1 MKRNEAILRPANR
14 ELIQSKARNKI
25 KKYQDQIS
33 HIDTRSNLPQKLKN
47 KTIENANKKI
57 AMLDKIIKKKST
69 AGRPRTR
76 TGTEEATGS
85 VGPRLSMLS
94 STSTQGAAFTPK
106 KIIIIINSLKNLI

>member
-1 MKRNEAILRPANR
+1 MSNRKEAALRPFNH
-14 ELIQSKARNKI
+14 ELVQSKPREKV

-33 HIDTRSNLPQKLKN
+33 HADTRSKLPQESKN

-57 AMLDKIIKKKST
+57 AMLDKIIKKKSN

-76 TGTEEATGS
+76 TGTEEAAGS

-94 STSTQGAAFTPK
+94 STSTQGAFTPK
-106 KIIIIINSLKNLI
+106 RM